1 MAEQLNQLNRIM
13 LIFSIITRGK
23 AKKYMENLQNN
34 GMGFNIQ
41 TNGIGTAPSE
51 MMDIFGLGTN
61 DKDIVITLAPENVI
75 DSYVLKNTNKEFG
88 GNYEYGGLMMCVRLS
103 AISRLGSE
111 LVTRA
116 SKEIDT
122 TGGKKKVKSGQKHQL
137 ILVSVNQGYTDAV
150 MQTARGAGA
159 MGGTV
164 MRARL
169 SESSMME
176 QLGEAQ
182 VQQEREIITIFA
194 PAGTASKIMD
204 EVNRNH
210 GVLSDA
216 NGVVMALPV
225 DKAYKI

>member
-1 MAEQLNQLNRIM
+1 MAEQLKQPDKIM
-13 LIFSIITRGK
+13 LVFSIITRGK
-23 AKKYMENLQNN
+23 AKKYMENLLKN
-34 GMGFNIQ
+34 GMGFNMQ

-61 DKDIVITLAPENVI
+61 DKDIVISLAPESIIN
-75 DSYVLKNTNKEFG
+75 SYVFDMNKGLG
-88 GNYEYGGLMMCVRLS
+88 GSYEYGGLMMCVRLS

-111 LVTRA
+111 LVNRA
-116 SKEIDT
+116 SKRNDI
-122 TGGKKKVKSGQKHQL
+122 TGGKKNVKSVQKHQL
-137 ILVSVNQGYTDAV
+137 ILVSVNQGHTDAV
-150 MQTARGAGA
+150 MQTAREAGA

-176 QLGEAQ
+176 QLGESE

-194 PAGTASKIMD
+194 PAGTAAKIMD
-204 EVNRNH
+204 EVNKAH
-210 GVLSDA
+210 GVMSDA
-216 NGVVMALPV
+216 NGIVMALPV

>member
-1 MAEQLNQLNRIM
+1 MSEQANQTIRIM
-13 LIFSIITRGK
+13 LVFSIIARGK
-23 AKKYMENLQNN
+23 AKKFTANLQQN
-34 GMGFNIQ
+34 GMGFHIHA
-41 TNGIGTAPSE
+41 NGVGTAPSE

-61 DKDIVITLAPENVI
+61 DKDIVITLAPENI
-75 DSYVLKNTNKEFG
+75 INSYVLGMNKELG
-88 GNYEYGGLMMCVRLS
+88 GTYEYGGLMMCVRLS

-111 LVTRA
+111 LVNRA

-176 QLGEAQ
+176 QLGEAE

-194 PAGTASKIMD
+194 PAGTAAKIMD

-216 NGVVMALPV
+216 NGIVMALPV

>member
-1 MAEQLNQLNRIM
+1 MAEQINQPNRIM

-23 AKKYMENLQNN
+23 ANKYIENLQRN
-34 GMGFNIQ
+34 GMGFHIRA
-41 TNGIGTAPSE
+41 NGVGTAPSE

-61 DKDIVITLAPENVI
+61 DKDIVITLAPEGIIN
-75 DSYVLKNTNKEFG
+75 SYVFDMNKELG
-88 GNYEYGGLMMCVRLS
+88 GSYEYGGLMMCVRLS

-111 LVTRA
+111 LVNRA
-116 SKEIDT
+116 SKENDT

-150 MQTARGAGA
+150 MQTAREAGA

-176 QLGEAQ
+176 QLGESE

-194 PAGTASKIMD
+194 PAGTAAKIMD

-210 GVLSDA
+210 GVMSDA
-216 NGVVMALPV
+216 NGIVMALPV

>member
-1 MAEQLNQLNRIM
+1 MAEQQNRIM
-13 LIFSIITRGK
+13 MVFSIISRGK
-23 AKKYMENLQNN
+23 GKKYVESLTKN
-34 GMGFNIQ
+34 GMGFHIIA
-41 TNGIGTAPSE
+41 NGIGTAPSE

-61 DKDIVITLAPENVI
+61 DKDIVITLAPENILNSYLVDMNRGI
-75 DSYVLKNTNKEFG
+75 DGS
-88 GNYEYGGLMMCVRLS
+88 YEYGGLMMCVRLS

-111 LVTRA
+111 LINRT
-116 SKEIDT
+116 STKEINT
-122 TGGKKKVKSGQKHQL
+122 KGGKNKVKNTEKHQL

-150 MQTARGAGA
+150 MQTARQAGA

-176 QLGEAQ
+176 QFGESA

-194 PAGTASKIMD
+194 PLGTASKIMED
-204 EVNRNH
+204 VNRAH
-210 GVLSDA
+210 GVLSEA
-216 NGVVMALPV
+216 NGIVMALPV

>member
-1 MAEQLNQLNRIM
+1 MAEQGNQTNRIM
-13 LIFSIITRGK
+13 LVFSIIMRGK
-23 AKKYMENLQNN
+23 ANKYIANLEKH
-34 GMGFNIQ
+34 GMGFHIRA
-41 TNGIGTAPSE
+41 NGVGTAPSE

-61 DKDIVITLAPENVI
+61 DKDIVITLAPENI
-75 DSYVLKNTNKEFG
+75 INSYCYDMNKEIG
-88 GNYEYGGLMMCVRLS
+88 ASYEYGGLMMCVRLS

-116 SKEIDT
+116 SKETDI

-150 MQTARGAGA
+150 METARQAGA

-169 SESSMME
+169 TDSSMME
-176 QLGEAQ
+176 QLGDSE

-194 PAGTASKIMD
+194 PAGTAIKIMD

-210 GVLSDA
+210 GVMSDA
-216 NGVVMALPV
+216 NGIVMALPV

>member
-1 MAEQLNQLNRIM
+1 MSEQISNRIM
-13 LIFSIITRGK
+13 MVFSIITRGK
-23 AKKYMENLQNN
+23 AKKYMESLQKN
-34 GMGFNIQ
+34 GMGFHIQ
-41 TNGIGTAPSE
+41 ANGVGTAPSE

-61 DKDIVITLAPENVI
+61 DKDIVITLAPENI
-75 DSYVLKNTNKEFG
+75 LNSYLYEINKGFG
-88 GNYEYGGLMMCVRLS
+88 GSYEYGGLMMCVRLS

-111 LVTRA
+111 LINRA

-150 MQTARGAGA
+150 METARKSGA

-176 QLGEAQ
+176 QLGEAE

-194 PAGTASKIMD
+194 PAGTAVKIMD
-204 EVNRNH
+204 EVNRAH
-210 GVLSDA
+210 GVMSDA
-216 NGVVMALPV
+216 NGIVLALPV

>member
-1 MAEQLNQLNRIM
+1 MAEQLNQPNRIM
-13 LIFSIITRGK
+13 LVFSIITRGK
-23 AKKYMENLQNN
+23 AKKYMENLLKN
-34 GMGFNIQ
+34 GMGFNMQ
-41 TNGIGTAPSE
+41 ANGIGTAPSE

-61 DKDIVITLAPENVI
+61 DKDIVITLAPENMI
-75 DSYVLKNTNKEFG
+75 NSYVFDINKGFG
-88 GNYEYGGLMMCVRLS
+88 GSYEYGGLMMCVRLS

-111 LVTRA
+111 LVNRA
-116 SKEIDT
+116 SKNNDT
-122 TGGKKKVKSGQKHQL
+122 TGGKKNVKSGQKHQL

-176 QLGEAQ
+176 QLGESQ

-194 PAGTASKIMD
+194 PAGTAARIMD
-204 EVNRNH
+204 EVNKAH
-210 GVLSDA
+210 GVMSEA

-225 DKAYKI
+225 DKAFKI

>member
-1 MAEQLNQLNRIM
+1 MSEQTNRVM
-13 LIFSIITRGK
+13 MVFSIITRGK
-23 AKKYMENLQNN
+23 AKKYMESLQKN
-34 GMGFNIQ
+34 GMGFHIRA
-41 TNGIGTAPSE
+41 NGVGTAPSE

-61 DKDIVITLAPENVI
+61 DKDIVITLAPENI
-75 DSYVLKNTNKEFG
+75 INSYVFDMNKELG
-88 GNYEYGGLMMCVRLS
+88 GSYEYGGLMMCIRLS

-111 LVTRA
+111 LVNRA
-116 SKEIDT
+116 SKETDT

-150 MQTARGAGA
+150 MQTARSAGA

-176 QLGEAQ
+176 QLGEAE
-182 VQQEREIITIFA
+182 VQEEREIITIFA
-194 PAGTASKIMD
+194 PAGTAAKIMD

-210 GVLSDA
+210 GVMSDA
-216 NGVVMALPV
+216 NGIVMALPV

>member
-1 MAEQLNQLNRIM
+1 MSEQISGRIM
-13 LIFSIITRGK
+13 MVFSIIARGR
-23 AKKYMENLQNN
+23 AKKYMEKLQLN
-34 GMGFNIQ
+34 GMGFHMQ
-41 TNGIGTAPSE
+41 TNAIGTAPSE

-61 DKDIVITLAPENVI
+61 DKDIVITLAPEEIIN
-75 DSYVLKNTNKEFG
+75 SYVFEMNKGLESSYEF
-88 GNYEYGGLMMCVRLS
+88 GGLMMCVRLS

-111 LVTRA
+111 LIKRA
-116 SKEIDT
+116 SKDNDM
-122 TGGKKKVKSGQKHQL
+122 GGKKKVKSAQKHQL

-150 MQTARGAGA
+150 METARNAGA

-176 QLGEAQ
+176 QLSEAQ

-194 PAGTASKIMD
+194 PAGTAVKIMD

-210 GVLSDA
+210 GVMSEA
-216 NGVVMALPV
+216 NGIVMALPV